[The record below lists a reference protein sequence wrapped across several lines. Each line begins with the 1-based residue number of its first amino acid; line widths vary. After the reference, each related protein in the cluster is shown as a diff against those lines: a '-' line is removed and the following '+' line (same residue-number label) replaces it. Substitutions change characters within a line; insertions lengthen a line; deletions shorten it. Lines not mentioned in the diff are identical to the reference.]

1 MARPCDADN
10 GLVHRDFF
18 TARRLAKIKGTVMG
32 GIYDDIVEQ
41 LVECA
46 FPFGADLDE
55 PKMQA
60 TFYERVVSPL
70 DELEQGLRNLCLGE
84 SGG

>member
-1 MARPCDADN
+1 MARPCDAEN
-10 GLVHRDFF
+10 GPAHRDFF
-18 TARRLAKIKGTVMG
+18 TARRLAKTKRTVMG
-32 GIYDDIVEQ
+32 GTYDDIVEQ

-46 FPFGADLDE
+46 FPFGANLDE

-70 DELEQGLRNLCLGE
+70 DELEQGLRSLCLGE
-84 SGG
+84 SSG